1 MKNYI
6 AIIIAV
12 LMFITI
18 GLSIYTIEKNV
29 EYKEKIEL
37 YDNNMKA
44 LSLENSDLN
53 SDIIA
58 YKLELEQLEYI
69 NDSIINILNDTRV
82 NLKIKDNKIKQM
94 QYILSEGNIKDTLVL
109 KDTLFRD
116 NFIGIDTTLKDE
128 WYSLNFKLEY
138 PSTLSYNIKY
148 RSELEVF
155 MFSKKE
161 YVGTPKK
168 CFIGRWFQKKY
179 KTTSVTV
186 IDKNPYAEIRNKK
199 FVFINQKE

>member
-1 MKNYI
+1 MKKYI
-6 AIIIAV
+6 VIFVIMLLVISVSLFSINKNIEYRDKIA
-12 LMFITI
+12 
-18 GLSIYTIEKNV
+18 
-29 EYKEKIEL
+29 L
-37 YDNNMKA
+37 YDNNLKA
-44 LSLENSDLN
+44 LTLKADTLENS
-53 SDIIA
+53 IIA
-58 YKLELEQLEYI
+58 YKLDLEQLEYI
-69 NDSIINILNDTRV
+69 NDSIITELNNARI
-82 NLKIKDNKIKQM
+82 NLDIKDTKIKQM

-116 NFIGIDTTLKDE
+116 NFIGIDTTLKDK

-186 IDKNPYAEIRNKK
+186 IDKNPYAEVKDKK

>member
-1 MKNYI
+1 MKKYI
-6 AIIIAV
+6 VIFVIMLLVIIVSLFSINKNIEYRDKIA
-12 LMFITI
+12 
-18 GLSIYTIEKNV
+18 
-29 EYKEKIEL
+29 L
-37 YDNNMKA
+37 YDNNLKA
-44 LSLENSDLN
+44 LALKADTLENS
-53 SDIIA
+53 IIA
-58 YKLELEQLEYI
+58 YKLDLEQLEYI
-69 NDSIINILNDTRV
+69 NDSIITELNNARI
-82 NLKIKDNKIKQM
+82 NLDIKDTKIKQM

-116 NFIGIDTTLKDE
+116 NFIGIDTTLKDK

-186 IDKNPYAEIRNKK
+186 IDKNPYAEVKDKK

>member
-1 MKNYI
+1 MKKYI
-6 AIIIAV
+6 VIFVIMLLVIIVSLFSINKNIEYRDKIA
-12 LMFITI
+12 
-18 GLSIYTIEKNV
+18 
-29 EYKEKIEL
+29 L
-37 YDNNMKA
+37 YDNNLKA
-44 LSLENSDLN
+44 LALKADTLENS
-53 SDIIA
+53 IIA
-58 YKLELEQLEYI
+58 YKLDLEQLEYI
-69 NDSIINILNDTRV
+69 NDSIITELNNARI
-82 NLKIKDNKIKQM
+82 NLDIKDTKIKQM

-116 NFIGIDTTLKDE
+116 NFIGIDTTLKDK

-186 IDKNPYAEIRNKK
+186 VDKNPYAEVKDKK